1 MVGQAA
7 GLLEERIERLP
18 DQEVSMGQR
27 ARLRLLHLVMGNQ
40 REAVRPIDTIAPEF
54 QDFWRNEILGLH
66 TLLDEKSI
74 PDQSQRC
81 ALAQYHMQEGQA
93 AFAKTCPME
102 IRNMQLIEIPDHQ
115 VVGYGIYEPS
125 RGEYLA
131 GKKAY
136 LYAELENVS
145 TKKLSDGYFT
155 KVGSRYEIID
165 ANGNSVVKHDC
176 NVCEDLCRSR
186 RRDVYIWISID
197 LPTTLYPGRYVVQL
211 TITDMNHPNLQM
223 DQERCELVITSPPS
237 EQAP

>member
-1 MVGQAA
+1 MVSQAA
-7 GLLEERIERLP
+7 DLLEERLERLP
-18 DQEVSMGQR
+18 EQEVSMGQR
-27 ARLRLLHLVMGNQ
+27 ARLRLMHLVMGNQ
-40 REAVRPIDTIAPEF
+40 REAVRPMDAVAPEF
-54 QDFWRNEILGLH
+54 QEFWRNELLGLH
-66 TLLDEKSI
+66 TLLDENAI

-81 ALAQYHMQEGQA
+81 ALAQYHMQEAQA
-93 AFAKTCPME
+93 SFEKTCPLE

-145 TKKLSDGYFT
+145 TKSLSDGFFT

-197 LPTTLYPGRYVVQL
+197 LPATLYPGRYVVQL

-223 DQERCELVITSPPS
+223 DQERCELVISSPPS
-237 EQAP
+237 DDGP